1 MSARS
6 FDQTWERAKIKR
18 KRQGSKFKASQFP
31 KLDSC
36 PLDPNRSNLH
46 LALLLERDLLMLEDQ
61 AFQELAPAHASK
73 LNDDQPAQTGIDW
86 IDELERKL
94 YKEG

>member
-1 MSARS
+1 
-6 FDQTWERAKIKR
+6 
-18 KRQGSKFKASQFP
+18 
-31 KLDSC
+31 
-36 PLDPNRSNLH
+36 
-46 LALLLERDLLMLEDQ
+46 MLEDQ